1 MTDEHP
7 KDDSAARA
15 EATAQ
20 VLLLA
25 AKDAGHWLS
34 PDLRVGIDDAAT
46 LVGMTPK
53 SFKNRLAKPPALRVY
68 QLGGRGHK
76 RSVRLADLAEWI
88 ESLAEDA

>member
-1 MTDEHP
+1 MTDTADH
-7 KDDSAARA
+7 DART

-25 AKDAGHWLS
+25 AKDADHWIS
-34 PDLRVGIDDAAT
+34 PDLRVGIDDAAA

-53 SFKNRLAKPPALRVY
+53 SFKNRLTKPPTLRVY

-88 ESLAEDA
+88 ESLAEAA